1 MMLDTQSAVT
11 QAQAKLYLACVTKR
25 RPVLQLRT
33 ARRGKMFFNYNL
45 EYTTEISCF
54 CFCFDKVLLR
64 RKNNILMRIFFF

>member
-45 EYTTEISCF
+45 EYTTEISFF
-54 CFCFDKVLLR
+54 CFYKVLLR